1 MVKKA
6 RHNSEAEPT
15 GIQETCGEQKEE
27 VPEKEEDIM
36 LKLQEKEKE
45 GLQNYDRYLRAVA
58 ELDNYRKRAAREKAD
73 AIKYGNENLIKD
85 ILPLMDSLD
94 RAVEHASCN
103 QDDFEAFRKGLELI
117 RSQFQSCLQKYGVEQ
132 VDTTGS
138 EFDPNFHEA
147 LMQVESENHEN
158 NQVVQEL
165 EKGYLLNGRLLRPA
179 KVSVC
184 KREKKDNTACEE

>member
-1 MVKKA
+1 MIKKT
-6 RHNSEAEPT
+6 RHNSEAEDT
-15 GIQETCGEQKEE
+15 KVQEVCGEPRGEI
-27 VPEKEEDIM
+27 PEKEEEM
-36 LKLQEKEKE
+36 LLKLQERDKEAT
-45 GLQNYDRYLRAVA
+45 QNYDRYLRAVA
-58 ELDNYRKRAAREKAD
+58 ELDNYRKRATREKAD

-103 QDDFEAFRKGLELI
+103 QDEFEAFRKGLELI
-117 RSQFQSCLQKYGVEQ
+117 RSQLQACLQKHGVKQ
-132 VDTTGS
+132 VDTTGR

-147 LMQVESENHEN
+147 LMQIESENHEN

-179 KVSVC
+179 KVAVC
-184 KREKKDNTACEE
+184 KRGQKDNTTCEE